1 MSTPTASAPSQKKV
15 SLITLR
21 EKKERGEPIVSLTAY
36 DYPTALAVDAAGL
49 DLILV
54 GDSLGMTVLGY
65 ETTLRVTMGEMLHH
79 CRAVARGVKR
89 AFLTGD
95 MPFLSYQA
103 DVADAVRNA
112 GKFLS
117 EAGMDSVKL
126 EGGSEMASTVSAI
139 VRAGIPVM
147 GHIGLTPQSV
157 HQLGGYRA
165 QGRKSDSARAL
176 LDDAFALER
185 AGCFAIVLESV
196 PARVATLISERLDVP
211 TIGIGAGAGCD
222 GQVLV
227 SHDLL
232 GIFDRFVPRFVKQYA
247 GLGMEMLE
255 AFEHYS
261 AEVRQREFPAS
272 EHTFTIPDD
281 EWKVFLDGLDD
292 APSGE

>member
-1 MSTPTASAPSQKKV
+1 MSANPASSPQHKKV

-21 EKKERGEPIVSLTAY
+21 EIKERGEPIVSLTAY
-36 DYPTALAVDAAGL
+36 DYPTALAADAAGV

-54 GDSLGMTVLGY
+54 GDSLGMVVLGY
-65 ETTLRVTMGEMLHH
+65 ETTLPVTMDEMLHH
-79 CRAVARGVKR
+79 CRAVARGAKW

-95 MPFLSYQA
+95 MPFLSYHA
-103 DVADAVRNA
+103 DVAEAVRNA
-112 GKFLS
+112 GRFLA

-126 EGGSEMASTVSAI
+126 EGGGEMASTVRAI
-139 VRAGIPVM
+139 VSAGIPVM

-165 QGRKSDSARAL
+165 QGRSAAAARVLLEDAL
-176 LDDAFALER
+176 ALQQ

-196 PARVATLISERLDVP
+196 PARVATLISERLTVP

-232 GIFDRFVPRFVKQYA
+232 GLFDRFTPRFVKQYA
-247 GLGMEMLE
+247 DLRGEMLR
-255 AFEHYS
+255 AFERYH
-261 AEVRQREFPAS
+261 AEVRGREFPAL
-272 EHTFTIPDD
+272 EHTFTIADD
-281 EWKVFLDGLDD
+281 EWQALLDGLED
-292 APSGE
+292 APLGG